1 MEIVTKSV
9 GLARHA
15 VHGAVWNFATVLAER
30 AFGFLVLGLLLRAIP
45 VRVVGLIAI
54 ASAISEL
61 ARMISLSGAG
71 EQVQAHPGDPAV
83 EAGAFWSQCLVGLGA
98 MALLW
103 LAAPMLAGLYAQPA
117 LTWVL
122 RVMAVNIFLTAFLVV
137 PSARLAA
144 NFRFRTLGLIS
155 LGSTLL
161 GGVTALP
168 LAFAGLGI
176 AALIDQRMVGIGFY
190 ALVVAMAAR
199 WTPPRPPSWPVL
211 CNSFRF
217 SWPLMQA
224 AFVDAIAVT
233 GYLMLVGLRVPVA
246 ELGLLRIAQRL
257 VEVLQELAFLPAR
270 KLLLP
275 VLVPVLAAL
284 QSEPAR
290 RDEAV
295 GQMLDMLAMG
305 IFFVSAVCG
314 AAARPI
320 VLLLFGP
327 HWAAAAP
334 VFGILTLMVP
344 AACLYGVINPLLTA
358 ARRTR
363 LVAYFAWANAGTI
376 MLAAWFGA
384 PLGLQALA
392 WALVGQSVL
401 GVALLLAALKLG
413 LGRPM
418 VPVLNMLALPC
429 VGMLMARLAA
439 LATLAAWPGL
449 GLAAQLGLAG
459 GVAAASFL
467 LVTMLT
473 APARLMG
480 MTVRLRRAFLD
491 PRSG

>member
-1 MEIVTKSV
+1 MEIATKA
-9 GLARHA
+9 LARGA
-15 VHGAVWNFATVLAER
+15 VHGAAWNFATVLAER
-30 AFGFLVLGLLLRAIP
+30 AFGFLILGLLLRVIP

-83 EAGAFWSQCLVGLGA
+83 EAGAFWSQCLAGVGA

-103 LAAPMLAGLYAQPA
+103 LAAPTLAGLYAQPA
-117 LTWVL
+117 LTPVL
-122 RVMAVNIFLTAFLVV
+122 RVMAANIFLTAFLVV

-168 LAFAGLGI
+168 LALSGRGI

-190 ALVVAMAAR
+190 ALVVAAAAR

-211 CNSFRF
+211 RNSFRF

-224 AFVDAIAVT
+224 AFVDTIAVT
-233 GYLMLVGLRVPVA
+233 GYVMLVGLRVPAA

-295 GQMLDMLAMG
+295 SQMLDMLAMG
-305 IFFVSAVCG
+305 ICFVSAVCG
-314 AAARPI
+314 AAAKPI

-334 VFGILTLMVP
+334 VFGILTFMVP

-363 LVAYFAWANAGTI
+363 LIAHFAWANAGTV

-384 PLGLQALA
+384 PFGLQALA
-392 WALVGQSVL
+392 WALAGQGVL

-413 LGRPM
+413 LGRPLA
-418 VPVLNMLALPC
+418 PALSMLALPC
-429 VGMLMARLAA
+429 LGLVAARLAA
-439 LATLAAWPGL
+439 LAALAAWPGL
-449 GLAAQLGLAG
+449 GLVTQLGLAG

-467 LVTMLT
+467 LVAMLA
-473 APARLMG
+473 APARIMG
-480 MTVRLRRAFLD
+480 MTARLRRAFLG
-491 PRSG
+491 PRPI